1 MDTLLVTGG
10 TGHLGRDLVSVL
22 KDRYRVRVLARKPGQ
37 DPAVEWV
44 EGDLGTGEGVAEAV
58 AGAQSVVHAA
68 TFSPSARRG
77 FLLPSDF
84 FRSPSAVDVD
94 GTSRLID
101 AAEEAGIEHFLYVS
115 IVGVERTPLPYARL
129 KLIAETLVRR
139 SALPWSVV
147 RATPFYWLVDRML
160 GNMMRL
166 PVLPLPVDLAT
177 QPCDTRDF
185 ARYLAECLADGPGAD
200 QADFGGPQVLS
211 LGEIVNQYQDARG
224 MHRPVRPVPLPKAAA
239 RVADALVTR
248 NGRRGQTTWSTWLS
262 RQVGAPNL
270 GEQS

>member
-1 MDTLLVTGG
+1 M
-10 TGHLGRDLVSVL
+10 
-22 KDRYRVRVLARKPGQ
+22 RVLARKPGQ

-44 EGDLGTGEGVAEAV
+44 KGDLGTGEGVAEAV

-94 GTSRLID
+94 GTSRVID

-185 ARYLAECLADGPGAD
+185 ARYRADVWLMGQERIKPTSVVPKCSASVRSSTSIRMLVVCIAGSDPCRYRRPPPEWPTHLSHGTAVVAKPPG
-200 QADFGGPQVLS
+200 L
-211 LGEIVNQYQDARG
+211 RG
-224 MHRPVRPVPLPKAAA
+224 
-239 RVADALVTR
+239 
-248 NGRRGQTTWSTWLS
+248 
-262 RQVGAPNL
+262 
-270 GEQS
+270 